1 MAVTKDDLFFHE
13 VRALQRR
20 TRCSNFVCEEFV
32 RAYRKLS
39 PTPLEKSFR
48 EFDKN
53 AKSAAGCNYIIL
65 NGCPQCNRH
74 VYLPADKARRCPFV
88 RKDGN
93 VCGHPRFNA
102 QKKPFEVSVLFARSR
117 TFFCR
122 TYNCL
127 CVFVLFEL
135 FYLLFACLHSKTTW
149 FILHG
154 NFCGHKTLEVSVLF
168 ARELYF
174 VALTIAYAYLF
185 CLNYILF
192 VLFMLFIIRLLVY
205 FYILKL
211 HVFFAQIEGILLFYP
226 RAVES
231 TVADT
236 GLPRALGV

>member
-39 PTPLEKSFR
+39 PTPVEKSFR

-74 VYLPADKARRCPFV
+74 VYLPADKARTCPFV

-102 QKKPFEVSVLFARSR
+102 QKKPFEVSVLFARELSFVAL
-117 TFFCR
+117 TIVYAYLFCLN
-122 TYNCL
+122 Y
-127 CVFVLFEL
+127 
-135 FYLLFACLHSKTTW
+135 
-149 FILHG
+149 FIYYSLVYILKLHG
-154 NFCGHKTLEVSVLF
+154 LFCMEIFAAIKPFEVSVLF

>member
-39 PTPLEKSFR
+39 PTPVEKSFR

-74 VYLPADKARRCPFV
+74 VYLPADKARTCPFV

-102 QKKPFEVSVLFARSR
+102 QKKPFEVSVLFARELSFVAL
-117 TFFCR
+117 TIVYAYLFCLN
-122 TYNCL
+122 Y
-127 CVFVLFEL
+127 
-135 FYLLFACLHSKTTW
+135 
-149 FILHG
+149 FIYYSLVYILKLHG
-154 NFCGHKTLEVSVLF
+154 LFCMEIFAAIKPFEVSVLF

-192 VLFMLFIIRLLVY
+192 VLFMLFIIR
-205 FYILKL
+205 
-211 HVFFAQIEGILLFYP
+211 
-226 RAVES
+226 
-231 TVADT
+231 
-236 GLPRALGV
+236 